1 LQICSK
7 KRIIHHTRKYAA
19 YQAGIA
25 LEKEDINYKG
35 RYENQ
40 NGSNTMA
47 KILSQDLSNH
57 FLTFFQNL
65 WDDCL
70 HTWSLVKTNQG
81 G

>member
-1 LQICSK
+1 V
-7 KRIIHHTRKYAA
+7 

-25 LEKEDINYKG
+25 LEKEDINNRG

-40 NGSNTMA
+40 NGSSTMA
-47 KILSQDLSNH
+47 KNPIQDLSNH
-57 FLTFFQNL
+57 FLAFFQNL

-70 HTWSLVKTNQG
+70 HTSSLVKTNQG